1 MAISHDELR
10 EQEAYKN
17 KLLRLVKLSAAAI
30 CIVGA
35 ASHWQDI
42 TAAISSAKPSA
53 TKEVKTPP
61 VSSHRQGFG
70 LQKTEAPAPAI
81 NPATPERSAFEKFND
96 MSRGAVISAA
106 KGMAGVAEKVG
117 FHRNS
122 KAYKAQPE
130 LEQALMKDQGAQK
143 EVAKMISETYKVPLK
158 TASLIVAKSV
168 VEAKKNEIDPFLV
181 LALMG
186 QESSYNKNATSSYG
200 AQGLMQVVPRFHGDS
215 MKKMKVPDILEA
227 PIGKQIELGTVV
239 LKGFFGADNEK
250 PVEVALQHYNQ
261 GGNAKIDPKLKY
273 ATLVL
278 DKRGALTAT
287 VANYVQENGTSYDN
301 LKPNL

>member
-1 MAISHDELR
+1 MAISRDELR
-10 EQEAYKN
+10 EQEAYKD
-17 KLLRLVKLSAAAI
+17 KLLRLVKLSAAAV

-42 TAAISSAKPSA
+42 TSAISSAKPSA
-53 TKEVKTPP
+53 SQEVKTP
-61 VSSHRQGFG
+61 VSSHRQEFG
-70 LQKTEAPAPAI
+70 VQKKETSVKAPH
-81 NPATPERSAFEKFND
+81 ERSAFEKFND
-96 MSRGAVISAA
+96 MSRGAVLQAA

-122 KAYKAQPE
+122 KAYKSQPE
-130 LEQALMKDQGAQK
+130 LEQTLLKDQGAQK
-143 EVAKMISETYKVPLK
+143 EVAKMISETYRVPLK
-158 TASLIVAKSV
+158 TASQIVAKSV
-168 VEAKKNEIDPFLV
+168 VEAKKHEIDPFLV

-200 AQGLMQVVPRFHGDS
+200 AQGLMQVVPRFHADS
-215 MKKMKVPDILEA
+215 MKKTNVTNILKA
-227 PIGKQIELGTVV
+227 PIGKQIELGTTV
-239 LKGFFGADNEK
+239 LKGFLGDGHEK
-250 PVEVALQHYNQ
+250 PVEIALQHYNQ
-261 GGNAKIDPKLKY
+261 GGNAKIDPNLKY

-287 VANYVQENGTSYDN
+287 VANYVEENGISYDN